1 MSEGEQHSPPGGA
14 VDADP
19 LALALSWLTRHHG
32 RERSPSSLFA
42 GLPRS
47 GPVDAGQAVRALG
60 EAGFNAAVLQRPLA
74 ELHPLLLPAV
84 LLLDGGHACV
94 LLASEAAADG
104 SALCR
109 IVMAGADAVETL
121 VPPAT
126 LAARHDGRV
135 IVATPLHSAPA
146 GDALLQR
153 DPARHWLWGTLR
165 RFVPYYRSALLA
177 ALLSNVLMLVTGL
190 ATSVVFDKVI
200 PHQAYVTLWAL
211 ATAAT
216 LAVGFDLLARQLRA
230 HLIDVAGRKVDLL
243 VGALLFRQTL
253 GVRMEHRPASA
264 GAYAHTL
271 AQIEVVREF
280 FASAT
285 LSALSDLPFIVIFVA
300 MVFVIA
306 GPLGWVL
313 AIAIPLLLLLTAL
326 IQGSLRRAM
335 AANMQQQ
342 ADLHGV
348 LVEAVEGLE
357 DLKAA
362 GAQGRFQRLYEKST
376 AAAAETALR
385 SRRITALATN
395 LSAVAQQAVTVV
407 MLVWGVYLIG
417 GNVITGGALIGAVM
431 FAGRAVAPLSS
442 VVMLAM
448 RWQGARAAMTAL
460 NAVMDKPLDRDVGK
474 AYVARH
480 ELSGRIA
487 LHDVGFAYP
496 PQPGAAAATPPRVL
510 KGVSLALRPGERVAI
525 LGRIGSGKSTVLR
538 LLAGLYQP
546 SDGHVEVDGIDLR
559 QIDPAD
565 FRARVGFVGQEPR
578 LFNGT
583 LRDNVLLD
591 RPAADPGRLAEAA
604 RLTGLDRVAAGHPQG
619 WDLPVGESGALLSGG
634 QRQLVALTRCLVT
647 MPRILL
653 MDEPTSSMDAQSE
666 SAFLRQLH
674 AASGQCTLVMVTHRP
689 AVLELVQRVVVVDA
703 GRIVMDGPKDAVLAA
718 LSGARP
724 AASQPPA
731 AVPAASPSPVAV
743 PAAPQSAAAVP
754 AAPQSPAAVPA
765 ASQSAAAVPAPLGVA
780 TA

>member
-1 MSEGEQHSPPGGA
+1 VPNDDPDTSPHGA
-14 VDADP
+14 IDADA

-42 GLPRS
+42 GLPQR
-47 GPVDAGQAVRALG
+47 GAVDAELGVRALG
-60 EAGFNAAVLQRPLA
+60 EAGFNAAVLQRALPD
-74 ELHPLLLPAV
+74 LHPLLLPAV
-84 LLLDGGHACV
+84 LLLDAGQACV
-94 LLASEAAADG
+94 LLARETAADG
-104 SALCR
+104 TALCR
-109 IVMAGADAVETL
+109 IVMAGAESVVPQDA
-121 VPPAT
+121 
-126 LAARHDGRV
+126 LAVRHDGRV
-135 IVATPLHSAPA
+135 IVATPWQPAPA
-146 GDALLQR
+146 NDLLLPP

-177 ALLSNVLMLVTGL
+177 AMLSNVLMLVTGL

-211 ATAAT
+211 ATAAA

-243 VGALLFRQTL
+243 VGAMLFRQTL

-313 AIAIPLLLLLTAL
+313 AIAIPLLLLLTVL

-362 GAQGRFQRLYEKST
+362 GAQGRFQRLYENST

-407 MLVWGVYLIG
+407 MLVWGVHLIG
-417 GNVITGGALIGAVM
+417 DKLITGGALIGAVM

-448 RWQGARAAMTAL
+448 RWQGARAAMVAL
-460 NAVMDKPLDRDVGK
+460 DAVMGKPLDHDVGK

-480 ELSGRIA
+480 QLSGRIA

-496 PQPGAAAATPPRVL
+496 PYPALPGSAGSAGADGTAPPRVL
-510 KGVSLALRPGERVAI
+510 KGVSLSLRPGERVAI

-546 SDGHVEVDGIDLR
+546 SEGHVEVDGIDLR

-565 FRARVGFVGQEPR
+565 YRARVGFVGQEPR

-591 RPAADPGRLAEAA
+591 RPSADPGRLAEAA

-619 WDLPVGESGALLSGG
+619 WDLPVGESGGLLSGG

-647 MPRILL
+647 APRILL

-666 SAFLRQLH
+666 AAFLRQLS
-674 AASGQCTLVMVTHRP
+674 AASGERTLVMVTHRP
-689 AVLELVQRVVVVDA
+689 AVLELVQRVLVVDG

-718 LSGARP
+718 LSGVRP
-724 AASQPPA
+724 PVSSQPPSA
-731 AVPAASPSPVAV
+731 LSGLQASAV
-743 PAAPQSAAAVP
+743 AAA
-754 AAPQSPAAVPA
+754 
-765 ASQSAAAVPAPLGVA
+765 
-780 TA
+780 